1 VNPKD
6 ERKNGKGLN
15 LVRKI
20 ESESE
25 QPGYEY
31 KEMPDAMYSLEQ
43 AHKVSQKLFTE
54 EDLWNDLEDDAE
66 EAKSINLD
74 LRKNA
79 PMFDLDNSTLSNYE
93 TSEYR
98 STINVD
104 WQ

>member
-1 VNPKD
+1 MNPKD

-54 EDLWNDLEDDAE
+54 EDL
-66 EAKSINLD
+66 
-74 LRKNA
+74 
-79 PMFDLDNSTLSNYE
+79 
-93 TSEYR
+93 
-98 STINVD
+98 
-104 WQ
+104 

>member
-1 VNPKD
+1 MNPKD

-31 KEMPDAMYSLEQ
+31 KEMPDAMYNSEQ

-54 EDLWNDLEDDAE
+54 EDL
-66 EAKSINLD
+66 
-74 LRKNA
+74 
-79 PMFDLDNSTLSNYE
+79 
-93 TSEYR
+93 
-98 STINVD
+98 
-104 WQ
+104 